1 MGPQRHP
8 YRENAAAVEDQM
20 ITVKL
25 YGLLRL
31 DSGIREL
38 SLEAKTVSELCSR
51 LPEKTD
57 RITKKDLGGCVF
69 LVNGKVSGRRTKLTD
84 GDVVQL
90 MPPVAGG

>member
-1 MGPQRHP
+1 
-8 YRENAAAVEDQM
+8 M

-38 SLEAKTVSELCSR
+38 SLDAKTVPELYSR
-51 LPEKTD
+51 LLEHTD
-57 RITKKDLGGCVF
+57 RITKTDLEGCVL
-69 LVNGKVSGRRTKLTD
+69 LVNGKVSSKRTKLAD
-84 GDVVQL
+84 SDVVQL

>member
-1 MGPQRHP
+1 
-8 YRENAAAVEDQM
+8 M

-38 SLEAKTVSELCSR
+38 SLDAKNVPELYSR
-51 LPEKTD
+51 LLEKTD
-57 RITKKDLGGCVF
+57 RISKKDLEGCVL
-69 LVNGKVSGRRTKLTD
+69 LVNGKAANRRTKLAD

-90 MPPVAGG
+90 LSPVAGG

>member
-1 MGPQRHP
+1 
-8 YRENAAAVEDQM
+8 M

-38 SLEAKTVSELCSR
+38 SLDAKTVPELYSR
-51 LPEKTD
+51 LLEKTD
-57 RITKKDLGGCVF
+57 RISKKDLEGCVL
-69 LVNGKVSGRRTKLTD
+69 LVNGKAANRRTKLAD

-90 MPPVAGG
+90 MSPVSGG

>member
-1 MGPQRHP
+1 
-8 YRENAAAVEDQM
+8 M
-20 ITVKL
+20 ITVKF

-31 DSGIREL
+31 DAGIREL
-38 SLEAKTVSELCSR
+38 NVEAASVTELYAR
-51 LPEKTD
+51 VAEKTD
-57 RITKKDLGGCVF
+57 RITRKHLEGCVL

>member
-1 MGPQRHP
+1 
-8 YRENAAAVEDQM
+8 M

-38 SLEAKTVSELCSR
+38 SLDAKTVPEVYSR
-51 LPEKTD
+51 LLEKTD
-57 RITKKDLGGCVF
+57 RISKKDLEGCVL
-69 LVNGKVSGRRTKLTD
+69 LVNGKAANRRTKLAD

-90 MPPVAGG
+90 LSPIAGG

>member
-1 MGPQRHP
+1 
-8 YRENAAAVEDQM
+8 M

-38 SLEAKTVSELCSR
+38 SLDAKTVPELYSR
-51 LPEKTD
+51 LPEHSD
-57 RITKKDLGGCVF
+57 RITKKDLEGCVL
-69 LVNGKVSGRRTKLTD
+69 LVNGKAANRRTKLAD

-90 MPPVAGG
+90 LSPVAGG

>member
-1 MGPQRHP
+1 
-8 YRENAAAVEDQM
+8 M

-38 SLEAKTVSELCSR
+38 SLDAKTVPELYFR
-51 LPEKTD
+51 LLEKTD
-57 RITKKDLGGCVF
+57 RISKKDLEGCVL
-69 LVNGKVSGRRTKLTD
+69 LVNGKAANRRTKLAD

-90 MPPVAGG
+90 LPPVAGG

>member
-1 MGPQRHP
+1 
-8 YRENAAAVEDQM
+8 M

-38 SLEAKTVSELCSR
+38 DLEAATVAALF
-51 LPEKTD
+51 
-57 RITKKDLGGCVF
+57 TKKDLEGCVL
-69 LVNGKVSGRRTKLTD
+69 LVNGKVSSRRAKLAD

-90 MPPVAGG
+90 LPPVAGG

>member
-1 MGPQRHP
+1 
-8 YRENAAAVEDQM
+8 M

-38 SLEAKTVSELCSR
+38 SLDAKTVPELYSR
-51 LPEKTD
+51 LLEKTD
-57 RITKKDLGGCVF
+57 RISKKDLEGCVL
-69 LVNGKVSGRRTKLTD
+69 LVNGKAANKRTKLAD

-90 MPPVAGG
+90 LSPVAGG

>member
-1 MGPQRHP
+1 
-8 YRENAAAVEDQM
+8 M

-38 SLEAKTVSELCSR
+38 DLDAKTIPELYSR
-51 LPEKTD
+51 LLEHTD
-57 RITKKDLGGCVF
+57 RITRKDLEGCVL
-69 LVNGKVSGRRTKLTD
+69 LVNGKVSNRRTKLTD

>member
-1 MGPQRHP
+1 
-8 YRENAAAVEDQM
+8 M

-38 SLEAKTVSELCSR
+38 SVEAATVAELYTRLSEKVDR
-51 LPEKTD
+51 L
-57 RITKKDLGGCVF
+57 TKKDLEGCVL
-69 LVNGKVSGRRTKLTD
+69 LVNGKVSSRRAKLAD

-90 MPPVAGG
+90 LPPVAGG

>member
-1 MGPQRHP
+1 
-8 YRENAAAVEDQM
+8 M

-38 SLEAKTVSELCSR
+38 SVEAATVAELYSR
-51 LPEKTD
+51 LPEKID
-57 RITKKDLGGCVF
+57 RIRKKDLEGCVL
-69 LVNGKVSGRRTKLTD
+69 LVNGKVSNRRTKLTD

>member
-1 MGPQRHP
+1 
-8 YRENAAAVEDQM
+8 M
-20 ITVKL
+20 ITVKF

-31 DSGIREL
+31 DAGIREL
-38 SLEAKTVSELCSR
+38 NVAAASVTELYAR
-51 LPEKTD
+51 VAEKTD
-57 RITKKDLGGCVF
+57 RITRKDLEGCVL

>member
-1 MGPQRHP
+1 
-8 YRENAAAVEDQM
+8 M

-38 SLEAKTVSELCSR
+38 PLDAKTIPELYSR
-51 LPEKTD
+51 LLEHTD
-57 RITKKDLGGCVF
+57 RITKKDLEGCVH
-69 LVNGKVSGRRTKLTD
+69 LVNGKVSNKRTKLAD

>member
-1 MGPQRHP
+1 
-8 YRENAAAVEDQM
+8 M

-38 SLEAKTVSELCSR
+38 SLDVKTVPELYSR
-51 LPEKTD
+51 LLEKTD
-57 RITKKDLGGCVF
+57 RISKKDLEGCVL
-69 LVNGKVSGRRTKLTD
+69 LVNGKAANRRTKLAD

-90 MPPVAGG
+90 MSPVSGG

>member
-1 MGPQRHP
+1 
-8 YRENAAAVEDQM
+8 M

-31 DSGIREL
+31 DAGIREL
-38 SLEAKTVSELCSR
+38 SVEAATVSELYTR
-51 LPEKTD
+51 LPEKTG
-57 RITKKDLGGCVF
+57 RITKKDLEGCVL
-69 LVNGKVSGRRTKLTD
+69 LVNGKVSGRKTKLAD

>member
-1 MGPQRHP
+1 
-8 YRENAAAVEDQM
+8 M

-38 SLEAKTVSELCSR
+38 SLDAKTVPELYSR
-51 LPEKTD
+51 LLEHTD
-57 RITKKDLGGCVF
+57 RITQTDLEGCVL
-69 LVNGKVSGRRTKLTD
+69 LVNGKVSSKRTKLAD

-90 MPPVAGG
+90 LSPVAGG

>member
-1 MGPQRHP
+1 
-8 YRENAAAVEDQM
+8 M

-38 SLEAKTVSELCSR
+38 SLDVKTVPELYPR
-51 LPEKTD
+51 LLEKTD
-57 RITKKDLGGCVF
+57 RISKKDLEGCVL
-69 LVNGKVSGRRTKLTD
+69 LVNGKAANRRTKLAD

-90 MPPVAGG
+90 LSPVAGG